1 MFRIKP
7 SNVLLPCALFFGA
20 LAPSGFADVWN
31 KKTIVD
37 FPNAVEVP
45 GTILQPGKYVMKL
58 VDSQSNRHIVQISN
72 AREDHVFATILA
84 IPNYRQEPTGKTVLT
99 FYEVRGGGQPEPLKA
114 WFYPGD
120 NYGQEFA
127 YSKRRAREIAM
138 ASRQSVTSESGTV
151 TPPPENAVAQR
162 TVEPAPEP
170 APIPEETPVTA
181 EQRTETTAA
190 LEKNETKAESPMALE
205 EEPEQ
210 APAPA
215 PSPPSP
221 EAQPSAVSQR
231 TMPATAS
238 PVPLVALT
246 GLSSLIAALGVRTLR
261 QKWF

>member
-7 SNVLLPCALFFGA
+7 STVLLPCALFIGA
-20 LAPSGFADVWN
+20 LAPSALADAWN

-58 VDSQSNRHIVQISN
+58 VDSNSNRHIVQISN

-84 IPNYRQEPTGKTVLT
+84 IPNYRLEPRGKTVLT
-99 FYEVRGGGQPEPLKA
+99 FYEIRGGGQPEPLKA

-120 NYGQEFA
+120 NFGQEFA

-151 TPPPENAVAQR
+151 SAAAETTVAQR
-162 TVEPAPEP
+162 TVEPTPEP
-170 APIPEETPVTA
+170 VPTPEETPVA
-181 EQRTETTAA
+181 VEQRTETQTTAA
-190 LEKNETKAESPMALE
+190 LTKAEESPMAIE

-215 PSPPSP
+215 PSAPTP
-221 EAQPSAVSQR
+221 EAQPSAAPQSQ
-231 TMPATAS
+231 MPATAS